1 MLIKISKNKFNGP
14 LNLKL
19 CMDSE
24 QCPTDLWQ
32 FENGKYKT
40 FIEFHNKW
48 ISVEIWE
55 DSNTLFINSE
65 KDISEKI
72 LYQFWADYDVLDFY
86 SKFKRDKYLSK
97 AIEALEGLRVM
108 RNLDLNWGIF
118 EAILTQNSSIKQIRK
133 MERNLRKFYGNGF
146 TIVVHKLARAK
157 DSEVEKKCKVGYR
170 ARYLIDV
177 AKLLNNKKLN
187 LENLARMSTE
197 EARKALLKIKG
208 IGPKVADIILLY
220 TLGKPDAFPMD
231 VWLKRALMREYFSG
245 KNVNDSKLR
254 NFALNY
260 FGEHAGIAHLYM
272 FYYERKILSQN
283 KGQNLSKLN

>member
-1 MLIKISKNKFNGP
+1 
-14 LNLKL
+14 
-19 CMDSE
+19 MDSE

-40 FIEFHNKW
+40 FIKFRNKW
-48 ISVEIWE
+48 IPVAIWE
-55 DSNTLFINSE
+55 NSDTLFIDSE
-65 KDISEKI
+65 RDISDKI

-86 SKFKRDKYLSK
+86 SKFKKDKYLSK
-97 AIEALEGLRVM
+97 AIQVLQGLRVM

-118 EAILTQNSSIKQIRK
+118 EAILTQNSSIKRIRK
-133 MERNLRKFYGNGF
+133 MERNLRKFYGNGS
-146 TIVVHKLARAK
+146 TIAVQKLVSAK
-157 DSEVEKKCKVGYR
+157 ESEVEKKCKVGYR
-170 ARYLIDV
+170 ARYLINV

-220 TLGKPDAFPMD
+220 TLGKPDTFPMD
-231 VWLKRALMREYFSG
+231 VWLKRALIREYFG
-245 KNVNDSKLR
+245 EKKIGNQKLR
-254 NFALNY
+254 DFALNY
-260 FGEHAGIAHLYM
+260 FGKHAGIAHLYM

-283 KGQNLSKLN
+283 

>member
-1 MLIKISKNKFNGP
+1 
-14 LNLKL
+14 
-19 CMDSE
+19 MDSE

-48 ISVEIWE
+48 VPVEIWE

-65 KDISEKI
+65 KNISEKI

-86 SKFKRDKYLSK
+86 SKFKKDKYLFK
-97 AIEALEGLRVM
+97 AIQTLQGLRVM

-118 EAILTQNSSIKQIRK
+118 EAILTQNSSIKQIRR

-146 TIVVHKLARAK
+146 TINIKKLAHAK
-157 DSEVEKKCKVGYR
+157 ESEVEKKCKVGYR
-170 ARYLIDV
+170 VKYLINM
-177 AKLLNNKKLN
+177 AQLLIEKKLN
-187 LENLARMSTE
+187 LENLAKMSTE

-220 TLGKPDAFPMD
+220 TLGKSDTFPMD
-231 VWLKRALMREYFSG
+231 VWLKRALIREYFCG
-245 KNVNDSKLR
+245 KKTSNQKLR

-260 FGEHAGIAHLYM
+260 FGKHAGIAHLYM

-283 KGQNLSKLN
+283 KGRDLSKLN